1 MGELKEN
8 YTPKNFIMNTMQSEN
23 PWAIH
28 KESRERLEQYY
39 EGKKQVLADIE
50 QKVLSYDPTKVDEQQ
65 QKHQRKLQWVKDFIK
80 DYEVTEEETAYAFV
94 LIAHY
99 LEFESTFYLLLELIQ
114 TFLNSLFLHL

>member
-1 MGELKEN
+1 MEQKYQAKQYVEQYVLEMGELKEN

-65 QKHQRKLQWVKDFIK
+65 QKHQRKMQWVKR
-80 DYEVTEEETAYAFV
+80 
-94 LIAHY
+94 
-99 LEFESTFYLLLELIQ
+99 FY
-114 TFLNSLFLHL
+114 